1 MENVLKKFTQ
11 LSNSLYVNGNYTSST
26 STSSI
31 DVIDPATENKLGE
44 IAETTPNEIENSL
57 DLSKQA
63 QKKWWKLSALDRAHR
78 MHEVAD
84 KMISMRSIL
93 AEALTREMG
102 KPYKE
107 SADEVD
113 WSAHSIRHSAE
124 MGRNDMGRV
133 MGSAVEGQFH
143 YTLKQPLG
151 TAVLIL
157 PFNYPLVLLAWEA
170 GAALAAGN
178 SVVIKPS
185 EYTSLVTLLFAE
197 AFSDLPE
204 GLFQVLTGSGKAG
217 KMLVEH
223 KNTHVIAFTGSVPV
237 GRSVAKT
244 CGDLMKPCLIEN
256 SGNDPFI
263 IMPSAPM
270 EMSVRAASFSAFMNC
285 GQICVSA
292 ERFFVHEKIHDE
304 FIEKFIKETNKIRV
318 GNGLDKV
325 DMGPMVSSK
334 ERERYEKL
342 LKNASNQGAEVLA
355 GGGRPS
361 EFNRG
366 WFVEPTILSGC
377 DTKMDIF
384 NHESFGPVA
393 PICKVSSF
401 EEAIEL
407 ANDSVY
413 GLGANIYTKDLS
425 EGIKASEQLQAGMV
439 WVNAPLLDNDAGPF
453 GGTKLSGLGR
463 QLGPEGIETFRE
475 TKTVMIDPDCNP
487 QDFWW
492 FPYADNEAYL
502 KK

>member
-1 MENVLKKFTQ
+1 MENVLKKISQ
-11 LSNSLYVNGNYTSST
+11 LSNNLYVNGNYTSST

-31 DVIDPATENKLGE
+31 EVIDPATENKLGE
-44 IAETTPNEIENSL
+44 IAESTPDEIENSL
-57 DLSKQA
+57 EISKQA
-63 QKKWWKLSALDRAHR
+63 QKQWWELSALERAHK

-197 AFSDLPE
+197 AFSDLPK

-270 EMSVRAASFSAFMNC
+270 EMAVRAASFSAFMNC

-334 ERERYEKL
+334 ERDRYEKL
-342 LKNASNQGAEVLA
+342 LKNANSQGAEVLA

-393 PICKVSSF
+393 PICKISSF

-407 ANDSVY
+407 ANNSVY

-492 FPYADNEAYL
+492 FPYADGEAYS